1 MLSPSYPIVSWL
13 NPHVD
18 GCTQKRQLHLR
29 QSLQKQQPKTASN
42 FGQRFFV
49 RLGRCS
55 AHFFLGIPHS
65 VWLTPLFVVT
75 PVITRRTL
83 LSPTEKT
90 EVSLQ
95 VSHNVMRVPFS
106 SIQIGL

>member
-65 VWLTPLFVVT
+65 V
-75 PVITRRTL
+75 
-83 LSPTEKT
+83 
-90 EVSLQ
+90 
-95 VSHNVMRVPFS
+95 
-106 SIQIGL
+106 